1 MSKRR
6 LGGLLILLLGCTSKE
21 AETVSLMQ
29 AAAVIPPLD
38 AAAPAKTETISF
50 AVG

>member
-1 MSKRR
+1 MMGRR
-6 LGGLLILLLGCTSKE
+6 SLGALLLLLLGCTSKE

-29 AAAVIPPLD
+29 AAVIPPLD
-38 AAAPAKTETISF
+38 AAAPAKIETISF